1 MENFSKEA
9 IDRIAQMAGQNHS
22 HEIVTIKHDETDRD
36 ITLLLTRDDKG
47 GMVTQDLT
55 GQLAKYDEYPQFIKG
70 TADMGNIDSLIEL
83 TKRFKNSNSALFGE
97 RIGNNEALR
106 ITAVIDYHDRINIS
120 VDPDKEPKAEDM
132 KFLAESV
139 RPRHA
144 QHRIK
149 HTFPLSD
156 EIKAWS
162 KVATKPLDLLEFALF
177 LEDNIL
183 DVLPLPAFLTSSE
196 KPKEDADIKLKDLI
210 EKLDGTPCGP
220 RKLMELSKGLQIN
233 EDTKAKV
240 FINKDTGEQSI
251 GFENEHED
259 GEGNKLVVPNMF
271 LIAIPIFEGGE
282 AYRIPVRLRYRKKQG
297 TINWLIEPYQLDRYI
312 KHAFTEA
319 CQKAADETDLPLY
332 FGTPE
337 S

>member
-1 MENFSKEA
+1 MDTLSKEA
-9 IDRIAQMAGQNHS
+9 IDRIAEMAGQNHP
-22 HEIVTIKHDETDRD
+22 HEIVTIKHAESKRD
-36 ITLLLTRDDKG
+36 ITLLLTRDQQG
-47 GMVTQDLT
+47 GMISQDMTARLER
-55 GQLAKYDEYPQFIKG
+55 YDAHPLRREG
-70 TADMGNIDSLIEL
+70 TAKLQTLDSLINHVN
-83 TKRFKNSNSALFGE
+83 RFKNDESVLFAE
-97 RIGNNEALR
+97 RIGENEVLK
-106 ITAVIDYHDRINIS
+106 ITGVIDYHDRVNIQN
-120 VDPDKEPKAEDM
+120 DKGNPTRAGETPQVK
-132 KFLAESV
+132 
-139 RPRHA
+139 P
-144 QHRIK
+144 QHCKHRAT

-162 KVATKPLDLLEFALF
+162 KVAAQPLDLLEFALF

-183 DVLPLPAFLTSSE
+183 DVLPLPTFLTSDE

-259 GEGNKLVVPNMF
+259 AEGNKLVVPNMF

-282 AYRIPVRLRYRKKQG
+282 AYRIPVRLRYRKDRG
-297 TINWLIEPYQLDRYI
+297 SLAWLIEPYQLDRYI
-312 KHAFTEA
+312 KHAFAEA
-319 CQKAADETDLPLY
+319 CERAAEETDLPLY
-332 FGTPE
+332 FGQPE
-337 S
+337 A